1 MLAIYKKE
9 IRTYFTSFVG
19 YMFLAFFLGFV
30 AVYQYIYNLYIGYAN
45 FAYAINGTTTFFLF
59 LVPMLTMRIVAED
72 KRQKTDQLLFTSP
85 VSISRIIIGKYLAL
99 LTVFAIAVVIVAL
112 YPLILRNYGPTSLSI
127 AYSTLLAFFL
137 LGSTYM
143 AIGMLISALTESQIF
158 AAVLTFVVILM
169 TLLVDMLIAM
179 LPTAHLVAFVV
190 LLVCLL
196 LVTVWTYT
204 MMKNWLV
211 TLGFGVLS
219 MGGLTVAYVL
229 KPVLFDGALVKVFGW
244 FSFIS
249 RFENFRFG
257 IFDPSAYVYYLS
269 MSCLFVFLT
278 IQVINKRRWEA

>member
-9 IRTYFTSFVG
+9 LRTYFTSIIG
-19 YMFLAFFLGFV
+19 YLFLAFFLGFI

-85 VSISRIIIGKYLAL
+85 VSITRIILGKYLAL
-99 LTVFAIAVVIVAL
+99 VSVFAIAVLIVAI
-112 YPLILRNYGPTSLSI
+112 YPLILRSYGPTNLRI
-127 AYSTLLAFFL
+127 AYSTLVAFFL
-137 LGSTYM
+137 LGCTYM

-158 AAVLTFVVILM
+158 AAVMTFIVILM
-169 TLLVDMLIAM
+169 TLLVDMLIAL
-179 LPTAHLVAFVV
+179 LPTAHGIAFAV

-196 LVTVWTYT
+196 IVTVWTYV

-211 TLGFGVLS
+211 TAGFGILS
-219 MGGLTVAYVL
+219 MGGLTLAYVWN
-229 KPVLFDGALVKVFGW
+229 PQLFDGALTKVFGW
-244 FSFIS
+244 LSLIS

-269 MSCLFVFLT
+269 ISCLFVFLT

>member
-143 AIGMLISALTESQIF
+143 AIGMLISSLTESQIF

-196 LVTVWTYT
+196 LVTIWTYT

-211 TLGFGVLS
+211 TIGFGILS
-219 MGGLTVAYVL
+219 MGGLMVAYVL
-229 KPVLFDGALVKVFGW
+229 KPELFDGALVKVFGW

-269 MSCLFVFLT
+269 MSGLFVFLT